1 MTEPSQRYNLGTLAM
16 IAIVITVAIALSAC
30 SRAST
35 EVSAPTEAAALPGAS
50 PTGTAPPPTEAPP
63 TDTPLP
69 PADTPVPPTETPAP
83 TATGTPTATATEPP
97 TATPTPTAL
106 SEALKERIL
115 QTYGVITLIQLDAEG
130 TNEIAEG
137 LVSGELESFQAGIMR
152 LAMATI
158 IGSVEELI
166 PELDP
171 PAELAAVWEDALEAH
186 EATKD
191 VLRRW
196 FNEEIDSKVVLEEM
210 ESILED
216 AEEAALDA
224 GEAIEDAWEI
234 AAEELGAMRD
244 EVLQEFEELFSPTP
258 AP

>member
-1 MTEPSQRYNLGTLAM
+1 MTEPSQRYNLRTLAM
-16 IAIVITVAIALSAC
+16 IAILIAVAIALSAC
-30 SRAST
+30 SRASSD
-35 EVSAPTEAAALPGAS
+35 VSAPTEEAALPGAS
-50 PTGTAPPPTEAPP
+50 PTGTAPPPTEPPP
-63 TDTPLP
+63 TGTPLP
-69 PADTPVPPTETPAP
+69 PTDTPVPPTETPAP
-83 TATGTPTATATEPP
+83 TDTPTATATEPP

-106 SEALKERIL
+106 PEALKERIMR
-115 QTYGVITLIQLDAEG
+115 TYGLITLIQLDAEG
-130 TNEIAEG
+130 ANEIAEG
-137 LVSGELESFQAGIMR
+137 LASGELDSLQAGIMR
-152 LAMATI
+152 LAMATV

-166 PELDP
+166 PEFDP
-171 PAELAAVWEDALEAH
+171 PAELADVWEDALEVH

-224 GEAIEDAWEI
+224 GEAIEDAWPI

>member
-1 MTEPSQRYNLGTLAM
+1 MTEPSQRYNLRTLAM
-16 IAIVITVAIALSAC
+16 IAILITLAIVLSAC

-35 EVSAPTEAAALPGAS
+35 EVSAPAEEAALPGAS
-50 PTGTAPPPTEAPP
+50 PTGAAPPPTEAPP
-63 TDTPLP
+63 TDTRVP
-69 PADTPVPPTETPAP
+69 PTDTPVPPTETPAP
-83 TATGTPTATATEPP
+83 TATGTPTAT
-97 TATPTPTAL
+97 PTPTAL
-106 SEALKERIL
+106 SEALKERIMR
-115 QTYGVITLIQLDAEG
+115 TYGLITLIQLDAEG
-130 TNEIAEG
+130 ANEIAEG
-137 LVSGELESFQAGIMR
+137 LASGELGSLQAGIMR
-152 LAMATI
+152 LAMATV

-166 PELDP
+166 PEFDP
-171 PAELAAVWEDALEAH
+171 PAELADVWEDALEVH

-224 GEAIEDAWEI
+224 GEAIEDAWPI

>member
-1 MTEPSQRYNLGTLAM
+1 
-16 IAIVITVAIALSAC
+16 
-30 SRAST
+30 
-35 EVSAPTEAAALPGAS
+35 
-50 PTGTAPPPTEAPP
+50 
-63 TDTPLP
+63 
-69 PADTPVPPTETPAP
+69 
-83 TATGTPTATATEPP
+83 
-97 TATPTPTAL
+97 
-106 SEALKERIL
+106 
-115 QTYGVITLIQLDAEG
+115 
-130 TNEIAEG
+130 
-137 LVSGELESFQAGIMR
+137 
-152 LAMATI
+152 MATI

-171 PAELAAVWEDALEAH
+171 PAELAAVWEDALEVH

-210 ESILED
+210 ESVLED

-234 AAEELGAMRD
+234 AAEELSAMRD